1 LNSILAKG
9 ANGLACAVAATAAS
23 FIMGTAQ
30 AQINPSLFHDMQW
43 RNIGPSIGGKVDS
56 VSGVN
61 GRPGIA
67 YVGTDNGGVWKTVNA
82 GATWLPVTD
91 AVQVVRGFTALA
103 VAQSQPSVVY
113 AGTGS
118 VFGSNYSSGVW
129 KSTDAGA
136 HWQSAGLQ
144 NAGAIAWLLVDPQ
157 NPDLV
162 LAATRG
168 IDHRQ
173 GGARGVFRSTDGGR
187 TWTMV
192 LNAQLESGATYLSWA
207 SDDPRVIFATVTQ
220 TYLAPGVS
228 SRSLFEHPRPTSLY
242 KSSDEGLTWAKLMGR
257 DQPELL
263 GETAVAV
270 GTHARRVYMLNR
282 AGLYRSDDV
291 GASWSLATKSIYTS
305 SKQVLVD
312 PHDPDV
318 VYTMGTCVYRS
329 TDGGRTLV
337 AFKGAPGGDDPNQWW
352 IDPTDPNHIVYGGD
366 QGASVS
372 LDGGQTWSSWYN
384 QKTAEV
390 DKIATDNRY
399 PYWIYGSKQDSGTFA
414 IASRGS
420 LGQITDL
427 DWFPVPGWET
437 GFVTIDPAD
446 PDVIFMNGPLG
457 FLQKVNRKTWGA
469 QSVDFGVGTISRVT
483 DTDFR
488 RAVSAPIVFSPQNP
502 SVLYY
507 GTQNVWESR
516 DGGDRWEKISPDL
529 TAHPGKPPLPNPEG
543 VHHGDALVALSPST
557 VQAGVIWTG
566 SNNGVLYLTEDG
578 GKQWLDVTPSDM
590 SMYGVINVQASQFNP
605 SEAYA
610 AVRNDAVGDYSPHI
624 YRTRDFG
631 KSWEEIITG
640 LSTDQPTGSFVRALQ
655 EDDHKRGLL
664 FAATETSVHVSFDD
678 GDHWQSLR
686 LNLPTTAFYDLEIH
700 DGDLIAATYGRGIWI
715 LDDTSPL
722 EQLTAELADRQVIL
736 FRPRA
741 AARVQSN
748 INQDTPFPPEVPHGK
763 NPPQGV
769 VIDYYLQQSV
779 QNVQLQIL
787 DAKGNVVRSYSNAPI
802 KPLDQPLPPAP
813 AFWARPSRPLMET
826 AGQHRVSWDMRYPTP
841 PALFFDQS
849 SGAVPEDTSFVP
861 EGPMALPGNYTVKL
875 TADGASYTQ
884 PVLLKQ
890 DPRLD
895 NSPAALD
902 GMRRQLAL
910 SQQIIAVISASKN
923 AYEQA
928 NGLDAKLSSLRAGVS
943 SELVKTL
950 RTQIAELTGTIED
963 ASIGLSGGSYAVPPV
978 KGVTSFSRIN
988 GQASALL
995 EMVESTSDQAPV
1007 PSLYRTYSDLCRDFN
1022 ATFGAW
1028 QSLQAKVEVDAGF
1041 KHADH
1046 GSGIDSA
1053 TVAASSS
1060 DSCEPV
1066 SPKSSD

>member
-1 LNSILAKG
+1 
-9 ANGLACAVAATAAS
+9 
-23 FIMGTAQ
+23 M
-30 AQINPSLFHDMQW
+30 
-43 RNIGPSIGGKVDS
+43 
-56 VSGVN
+56 
-61 GRPGIA
+61 
-67 YVGTDNGGVWKTVNA
+67 
-82 GATWLPVTD
+82 
-91 AVQVVRGFTALA
+91 
-103 VAQSQPSVVY
+103 
-113 AGTGS
+113 
-118 VFGSNYSSGVW
+118 
-129 KSTDAGA
+129 
-136 HWQSAGLQ
+136 
-144 NAGAIAWLLVDPQ
+144 
-157 NPDLV
+157 
-162 LAATRG
+162 
-168 IDHRQ
+168 
-173 GGARGVFRSTDGGR
+173 
-187 TWTMV
+187 
-192 LNAQLESGATYLSWA
+192 
-207 SDDPRVIFATVTQ
+207 
-220 TYLAPGVS
+220 
-228 SRSLFEHPRPTSLY
+228 
-242 KSSDEGLTWAKLMGR
+242 
-257 DQPELL
+257 
-263 GETAVAV
+263 
-270 GTHARRVYMLNR
+270 
-282 AGLYRSDDV
+282 
-291 GASWSLATKSIYTS
+291 
-305 SKQVLVD
+305 
-312 PHDPDV
+312 
-318 VYTMGTCVYRS
+318 
-329 TDGGRTLV
+329 
-337 AFKGAPGGDDPNQWW
+337 
-352 IDPTDPNHIVYGGD
+352 
-366 QGASVS
+366 
-372 LDGGQTWSSWYN
+372 
-384 QKTAEV
+384 
-390 DKIATDNRY
+390 
-399 PYWIYGSKQDSGTFA
+399 
-414 IASRGS
+414 
-420 LGQITDL
+420 
-427 DWFPVPGWET
+427 
-437 GFVTIDPAD
+437 
-446 PDVIFMNGPLG
+446 
-457 FLQKVNRKTWGA
+457 
-469 QSVDFGVGTISRVT
+469 
-483 DTDFR
+483 
-488 RAVSAPIVFSPQNP
+488 
-502 SVLYY
+502 
-507 GTQNVWESR
+507 
-516 DGGDRWEKISPDL
+516 
-529 TAHPGKPPLPNPEG
+529 PNPEG

-578 GKQWLDVTPSDM
+578 GKQWLDVTPPDM

-610 AVRNDAVGDYSPHI
+610 AVRNDALGDYSPHI

-631 KSWEEIITG
+631 KSWEEIVTG
-640 LSTDQPTGSFVRALQ
+640 LPTDQPTGSFVRALQ

-686 LNLPTTAFYDLEIH
+686 LNLPTTAFYDLKIH

-741 AARVQSN
+741 ATRVQSN

-950 RTQIAELTGTIED
+950 RTQIAELTGTLED

-978 KGVTSFSRIN
+978 KGTTSFSRIN

-1046 GSGIDSA
+1046 GPGFDSA
-1053 TVAASSS
+1053 TVTASSS
-1060 DSCEPV
+1060 ASCEPV
-1066 SPKSSD
+1066 SPRSSD

>member
-1 LNSILAKG
+1 
-9 ANGLACAVAATAAS
+9 
-23 FIMGTAQ
+23 MGTAQ
-30 AQINPSLFHDMQW
+30 AQTNATLFQDLQW
-43 RNIGPSIGGKVDS
+43 RNIGPFIGGKVDS

-61 GRPGIA
+61 GRPAIA

-82 GATWLPVTD
+82 GTTWLPLTD
-91 AVQVVRGFTALA
+91 AVQAVRGFTALA

-113 AGTGS
+113 AGAGS
-118 VFGSNYSSGVW
+118 IFGSNYASGVW

-136 HWQSAGLQ
+136 HWQSVGLQ

-168 IDHRQ
+168 IEHRQ

-187 TWTMV
+187 TWTVV
-192 LNAQLESGATYLSWA
+192 LNAQPESGATYLSWA
-207 SDDPRVIFATVTQ
+207 TDDPRIVFATVTQ
-220 TYLAPGVS
+220 TYLAPGIS
-228 SRSLFEHPRPTSLY
+228 NRALFEHPRPTSLY
-242 KSSDEGLTWAKLMGR
+242 KSSDEGLTWEKLKGS

-270 GTHARRVYMLNR
+270 GTHGRTYLLNH

-291 GASWSLATKSIYTS
+291 GASWSLATKTIYTS
-305 SKQVLVD
+305 SKQILVD
-312 PHDPDV
+312 PHDPDI
-318 VYTMGTCVYRS
+318 VYTMGTCVYIS

-384 QKTAEV
+384 QKTAEIE
-390 DKIATDNRY
+390 KIATDNRY

-420 LGQITDL
+420 LGQVTDL
-427 DWFPVPGWET
+427 DWFPMPGWET
-437 GFVTIDPAD
+437 GFVTIDPVD
-446 PDVIFMNGPLG
+446 PDILFMNGPLG
-457 FLQKVNRKTWGA
+457 FLQKLNRKTWGA
-469 QSVDFGVGTISRVT
+469 QSVDLGAGAISRVS

-502 SVLYY
+502 GVLYY
-507 GTQNVWESR
+507 GTQNVWESH
-516 DGGDRWEKISPDL
+516 DGGNNWRKISPDL
-529 TAHPGKPPLPNPEG
+529 TAHPGKPPLPNPTG
-543 VHHGDALVALSPST
+543 LHHGDALVALSPSS

-566 SNNGVLYLTEDG
+566 SNNGILYLTEDG
-578 GKQWLDVTPSDM
+578 GKQWLDVTPPGM
-590 SMYGVINVQASQFNP
+590 SIYGVIDVEASRFDP

-610 AVRNDAVGDYSPHI
+610 AVRNDAIGDYSPHI
-624 YRTRDFG
+624 YRTRNFG
-631 KSWEEIITG
+631 KSWEEIVTG
-640 LSTDQPTGSFVRALQ
+640 LPTDEPTGSFVRALQ
-655 EDDHKRGLL
+655 ESDHKRGLL

-686 LNLPTTAFYDLEIH
+686 LNLPTTSFYDLAIH

-722 EQLTAELADRQVIL
+722 EQMTAELADRQVIL

-741 AARVQSN
+741 AVRVQSN

-769 VIDYYLQQSV
+769 VIDYYLKGPA
-779 QNVQLQIL
+779 QNVQLQIFDPEGKL
-787 DAKGNVVRSYSNAPI
+787 VRSYSNAPI

-813 AFWARPSRPLMET
+813 DFWARPSRPLPDT
-826 AGQHRVSWDMRYPTP
+826 AGEHRVSWDMRYPTP

-849 SGAVPEDTSFVP
+849 SGAVPEDTAFVP
-861 EGPMALPGNYTVKL
+861 EGPLALPGDYQVKL
-875 TADGASYTQ
+875 TVDGVSFSQ
-884 PVLLKQ
+884 PVQLKQ

-895 NSPAALD
+895 QSPVAMD

-910 SQQIIAVISASKN
+910 SQRIIAVMSASKS
-923 AYEQA
+923 AYELA
-928 NGLDAKLSSLRAGVS
+928 NGLDAKLSSPNAGVS
-943 SELVKTL
+943 SRLVKTL
-950 RTQIAELTGTIED
+950 RTRVAELTGTLDD

-978 KGVTSFSRIN
+978 KGATSFSRIN

-995 EMVESTSDQAPV
+995 EMVEATSDQAPV
-1007 PSLYRTYSDLCRDFN
+1007 PSLYTTYSDLCRDFK
-1022 ATFGAW
+1022 ATSGAW
-1028 QSLQAKVEVDAGF
+1028 QSLQAKVEREAGLR
-1041 KHADH
+1041 HADQPP
-1046 GSGIDSA
+1046 GIDSA
-1053 TVAASSS
+1053 MVTAGAK
-1060 DSCEPV
+1060 DSC
-1066 SPKSSD
+1066 DYRN